1 MNPRPESEG
10 QPQPWRS
17 EVVERGR
24 LQTYGCSVPA
34 EARGTRRREPR
45 SRPALR
51 VAIAIV
57 VGTLIGAAGGAA
69 RITGQ
74 PPPVERARSEVERLK
89 AQLDEADIEA
99 EKATEAFNGA
109 RWRLEQAEGRI
120 RSNTNLVT
128 ISETRLVRAR
138 GALAERL
145 RVIYRSP
152 TPSAV
157 ELLLESG
164 SISSAVDSVRLIER
178 IGERD
183 GAIVSDIRSTL
194 VRLEAARVQLIAD
207 RAAAQGA
214 QREAGRRRD
223 AVVASLQRR
232 AALLAG
238 ARADL
243 RRAIAADRARDRRI
257 AEQERLRAV
266 AAQRAATPSRPGAP
280 RPTTVGPIP
289 AAAPD
294 PPASTPVAPAGP
306 AAAGNENAAVVGLAM
321 QYLGVPYLWGGASP
335 AGFDCSGLAS
345 FVYAKIGKSVPHYT
359 GAIWSAFPRV
369 PAGDLQPGDLVF
381 YRPDLGHMGIYIGGG
396 QMIHAPQTGDVVKV
410 SSMAGRSDYQG
421 AVRP

>member
-1 MNPRPESEG
+1 MPA
-10 QPQPWRS
+10 
-17 EVVERGR
+17 
-24 LQTYGCSVPA
+24 QTRDAGSRA
-34 EARGTRRREPR
+34 SRT
-45 SRPALR
+45 RPALR
-51 VAIAIV
+51 AALAIA

-74 PPPVERARSEVERLK
+74 PSSVETVRSEVERLK
-89 AQLDEADIEA
+89 AQLDAADVEA

-109 RWRLEQAEGRI
+109 RWRREQAEGRI
-120 RSNTNLVT
+120 RANGELLAS
-128 ISETRLVRAR
+128 SEKRLAGAR
-138 GALAERL
+138 EALAERV
-145 RVIYRSP
+145 RDIYRSP

-164 SISSAVDSVRLIER
+164 SITSAVDSVRLIER

-183 GAIVSDIRSTL
+183 GAIVSDIRTTL
-194 VRLEAARVQLIAD
+194 VRLETVRVELIAD
-207 RAAAQGA
+207 RAKAREAQ
-214 QREAGRRRD
+214 QEAGRRRD
-223 AVVASLQRR
+223 AVLASLQRR

-243 RRAIAADRARDRRI
+243 RRAIAADQARDRLI
-257 AEQERLRAV
+257 AEQERRRAV
-266 AAQRAATPSRPGAP
+266 AGQRAATRSQPVAP
-280 RPTTVGPIP
+280 RPAPVTP
-289 AAAPD
+289 APASTSD
-294 PPASTPVAPAGP
+294 PPASAPAAKPAEP
-306 AAAGNENAAVVGLAM
+306 AAAGNENATVVGLAM

-335 AGFDCSGLAS
+335 SGFDCSGLAS

-369 PAGDLQPGDLVF
+369 PAGDLRPGDLVF

-396 QMIHAPQTGDVVKV
+396 QMIHAPQTGDVVKI

>member
-1 MNPRPESEG
+1 MAGS
-10 QPQPWRS
+10 
-17 EVVERGR
+17 
-24 LQTYGCSVPA
+24 
-34 EARGTRRREPR
+34 
-45 SRPALR
+45 
-51 VAIAIV
+51 
-57 VGTLIGAAGGAA
+57 LIGAAGGAA

-74 PPPVERARSEVERLK
+74 PASIERAQSEVARLK
-89 AQLDEADIEA
+89 AQLDAADIEA

-109 RWRLEQAEGRI
+109 RWRLEEAEGRI
-120 RSNTNLVT
+120 QRNADLVLS
-128 ISETRLVRAR
+128 SENRLARAR
-138 GALAERL
+138 GELAERMRDL
-145 RVIYRSP
+145 YRSP
-152 TPSAV
+152 TPSPV

-164 SISSAVDSVRLIER
+164 SITSAVDSFRLLER
-178 IGERD
+178 ISERD
-183 GAIVSDIRSTL
+183 GAIVADIRTTL
-194 VRLEAARVQLIAD
+194 ARLEDARVQLIAD
-207 RAAAQGA
+207 RAAAQDA

-243 RRAIAADRARDRRI
+243 RRAIAADQARERRI

-266 AAQRAATPSRPGAP
+266 AVQRAASSSRAGARPPAATLNAPAATNDSSASAPVASAGAP
-280 RPTTVGPIP
+280 P
-289 AAAPD
+289 
-294 PPASTPVAPAGP
+294 
-306 AAAGNENAAVVGLAM
+306 AGNENAAVVGLAM
-321 QYLGVPYLWGGASP
+321 QYLGVPYLWGGATP

-369 PAGDLQPGDLVF
+369 PAGDLLPGDLVF

-396 QMIHAPQTGDVVKV
+396 QMIHAPQTGDVVKI